1 MKKIHALFK
10 NFNRE
15 LFLIVLAF
23 LGFAIFIPIFTYIY
37 FAKDLK
43 DKNSIMNKNDTGV
56 ILLDRQNR
64 PFFTFY
70 QAKYKKFIPLS
81 QIPKTMQLAVI
92 ASEDKDFYN
101 HSGFSLR
108 AIIRAMTM
116 NLTTKDQLYGGST
129 ITQQL
134 VKNALLN
141 PNKNITRKLQEVVLA
156 QEIERKYA
164 KFEILEMYLNS
175 VYFGEG
181 TFGVENAAKYYFNK
195 NTTALNLNEEAF
207 LAAILPSPSSLSP
220 FRGNVEHV
228 KNLKNIVLKKMN
240 EQKYI
245 TDDQMGKAI
254 NKPLIFHQGHKDIN
268 VIAPHFALMV
278 RDELVKKYG
287 EEFISRSGF
296 RVKTTLNLTWQE
308 TAEKAVADQIINL
321 HGNNVS
327 NGAAVVIDP
336 RTGEIEALVGSV
348 NWYDDKFGKMN
359 LATAPRSMGSSFKPI
374 VYSSAFEQGLIT
386 PETILHD
393 EPTTFEGGYKPNNYD
408 RKFRGNVTVRRALA
422 NSLNVPSVEVMQ
434 IVGLHNALGMAK
446 RLGITSLKNPSN
458 YGLSL
463 VLGAGEVG
471 LLEMTGAYAV
481 LANQGVKHAP
491 TTILEIY
498 NKQEKKIYTYV
509 PIPKKILT
517 PEVASIITSI
527 LSDNK
532 ARAEVFRDLLTTSQ
546 SAAVKTGTAEDWRDS
561 ITIGYTPNLAIGV
574 WIGNNDNTPMD
585 GIAGSLGAA
594 PIWKTLI
601 QSLPS
606 S

>member
-1 MKKIHALFK
+1 MKKTHALFK
-10 NFNRE
+10 NSNRE
-15 LFLIVLAF
+15 LFLILIVI
-23 LGFAIFIPIFTYIY
+23 LGFAIFIPIFTYIF
-37 FAKDLK
+37 FAQDLK

-56 ILLDRQNR
+56 ILFDSQNH
-64 PFFTFY
+64 PFFTLY
-70 QAKYKKFIPLS
+70 QAKYIKFIPFS
-81 QIPKTMQLAVI
+81 QIPKTMQFAVI

-101 HSGFSLR
+101 HSGFSLKSILR
-108 AIIRAMTM
+108 AISM

-141 PNKNITRKLQEVVLA
+141 SNKNITRKLQEVVLA
-156 QEIERKYA
+156 LEIERKYS
-164 KFEILEMYLNS
+164 KSEILEMYLNS

-181 TFGVENAAKYYFNK
+181 SFGVENAAKFYFNK

-220 FRGNVEHV
+220 FRGNVVNV
-228 KNLKNIVLKKMN
+228 KKLKNIVLKKMY

-245 TDDQMGKAI
+245 TKLQMHRAI
-254 NKPLIFHQGHKDIN
+254 NEPLVFHTGNKDIN
-268 VIAPHFALMV
+268 VIAPHFALMI
-278 RDELVKKYG
+278 RDELVKNYG

-296 RVKTTLNLTWQE
+296 RVKTTLNPDWQE
-308 TAEKAVADQIINL
+308 ITEKAVSDQVTNL
-321 HGNNVS
+321 QRNNVS
-327 NGAAVVIDP
+327 NGAAVVLDP
-336 RTGEIEALVGSV
+336 RTGEIKALVGST

-374 VYSSAFEQGLIT
+374 VYSAALELGLIT
-386 PETILHD
+386 PETILRD
-393 EPTTFEGGYKPNNYD
+393 VPTTFEGGYKPNNYD
-408 RKFRGNVTVRRALA
+408 RKFRGNVSVRRALA

-434 IVGLHNALGMAK
+434 RVGIHNALEMVK
-446 RLGITSLKNPSN
+446 RLGITSLKTPSD

-463 VLGAGEVG
+463 VLGAGEVS
-471 LLEMTGAYAV
+471 LLEMTGVYAV
-481 LANQGVKHAP
+481 LANQGVKNTP
-491 TTILEIY
+491 ITILEIY

-509 PIPKKILT
+509 PARKKVLN
-517 PEVASIITSI
+517 PEVTTIITSI

-532 ARAEVFRDLLTTSQ
+532 ARAEVFGNLLTVSQ

-561 ITIGYTPNLAIGV
+561 ITIGYTPTLSIGV

-601 QSLPS
+601 QKLS
-606 S
+606 SS